1 MRRYSRSFYALW
13 TGEMISEF
21 GGAAGGIINGLLLFE
36 STGSK
41 EWMGA
46 LWLVYFIPS
55 LVLQGISAP
64 YLNQVNKGKALKI
77 IQLVRMG
84 GYLLPL
90 AGWLF
95 QSHTSMIAGLVILQ
109 CSLGL
114 LQPVYASLSFSILP
128 ELCEEREL
136 AEANGLL
143 DGTMR
148 IMSFLAPGAVSLL
161 LLAFPLPVLY
171 ALSSALFFLS
181 FFALSAIQSQS
192 ITKAAIWT
200 KKFWWSEMKAG
211 YHSFFQQPQLLKLTL
226 LSSSVQFPVGASLV
240 LSVPFIR
247 GELGG
252 ERWEYAV
259 FSGAFPVG
267 YAIGSLL
274 LSRLPK
280 NPVVMYTGLAGGGL
294 SFLLL
299 FLVDH
304 VWLAWGC
311 ELFGGLVFPLFN
323 AQSSALFQQEA
334 KRDRLAQLSAV
345 RLLMMRA
352 AMPLGILFASTGY
365 LHLTT
370 RQSFAVAGTVIFIPG
385 LYFLF
390 TSIRAEQEVA
400 KRKTG

>member
-1 MRRYSRSFYALW
+1 MKKFSRSFHALW

-36 STGSK
+36 LTGSK

-64 YLNQVNKGKALKI
+64 YLNQVNKERALKI
-77 IQLVRMG
+77 IQLIRMG

-95 QSHTSMIAGLVILQ
+95 QSHTGMICGLVILQ
-109 CSLGL
+109 CCLGL

-143 DGTMR
+143 DGTMK

-161 LLAFPLPVLY
+161 LLVFPLPVLY
-171 ALSSALFFLS
+171 AFSSALFFLS
-181 FFALSAIQSQS
+181 FVALYAIQTHSV
-192 ITKAAIWT
+192 TKTAIWT
-200 KKFWWSEMKAG
+200 KKFWWSEMQAG
-211 YHSFFQQPQLLKLTL
+211 YRSFFQQPQLLKLTL
-226 LSSSVQFPVGASLV
+226 LSSSVQFAVGASLV

-267 YAIGSLL
+267 YTIGSLF

-280 NPVVMYTGLAGGGL
+280 NPVVMYSGLAGGGL

-299 FLVDH
+299 YIVDH
-304 VWLAWGC
+304 IWLAWGC
-311 ELFGGLVFPLFN
+311 ELFGGFVIPLFN

-334 KRDRLAQLSAV
+334 KRERLAQLSAV

-352 AMPLGILFASTGY
+352 AMPLGILFASSGY
-365 LHLTT
+365 LHFTT
-370 RQSFAVAGTVIFIPG
+370 RQSFAAAGTVILVPG
-385 LYFLF
+385 LYFLL
-390 TSIRAEQEVA
+390 TSIRAGQEMA

>member
-1 MRRYSRSFYALW
+1 
-13 TGEMISEF
+13 MISEF

-36 STGSK
+36 LTGSK
-41 EWMGA
+41 EWMGV

-64 YLNQVNKGKALKI
+64 FLNQVNKGRALKY

-95 QSHTSMIAGLVILQ
+95 HSHTGMIAGLVILQ
-109 CSLGL
+109 CCLGL

-128 ELCEEREL
+128 EVCKGYEL
-136 AEANGLL
+136 TEANGLL

-148 IMSFLAPGAVSLL
+148 MMSFLAPGTVSLL
-161 LLAFPLPVLY
+161 LMVFPLPALY

-181 FFALSAIQSQS
+181 FVALNIIQTQSAAR
-192 ITKAAIWT
+192 TDVWT
-200 KKFWWSEMKAG
+200 KKFWWSEMKSG
-211 YHSFFQQPQLLKLTL
+211 YYYFFHQPLLLKLTL
-226 LSSSVQFPVGASLV
+226 LSACVQFAVGASLV

-247 GELGG
+247 GELNG

-259 FSGAFPVG
+259 FAGAFPIG

-274 LSRLPK
+274 LSRMHK
-280 NPVVMYTGLAGGGL
+280 NPVVMYSGLAGGGL

-299 FLVDH
+299 FFVDQ

-311 ELFGGLVFPLFN
+311 ELFGGMVFPLFN
-323 AQSSALFQQEA
+323 AQSSALFQQKA

-345 RLLMMRA
+345 RLLIMRT
-352 AMPLGILFASTGY
+352 AMPLGILFASSAF
-365 LHLTT
+365 LHLSV
-370 RQSFAVAGTVIFIPG
+370 RQSFAVAGIIILIPG
-385 LYFLF
+385 FYCLAS
-390 TSIRAEQEVA
+390 SIMEGKEAA